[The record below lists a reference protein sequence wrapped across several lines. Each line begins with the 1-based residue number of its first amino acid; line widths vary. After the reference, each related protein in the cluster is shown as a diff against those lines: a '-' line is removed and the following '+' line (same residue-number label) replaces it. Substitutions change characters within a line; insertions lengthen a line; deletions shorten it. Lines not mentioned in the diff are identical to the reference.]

1 MGSSCPIGDPREK
14 VRANRVSDM
23 ALIRR
28 ILVPIDFSSGADAA
42 IETALALAASVGA
55 EVHALHVWQPP
66 PYMVPEMMVTVPGG
80 TSLPFD
86 EFMRTRTQKD
96 LDAFVRP
103 HLGTYE
109 VAVQTH
115 VECGIPKEAIPRFAE
130 RNAVDLVVMG
140 THGHTG
146 FMHVLMGS
154 VAEHVVRHQPCPVLT
169 VRYPR
174 REGDES

>member
-1 MGSSCPIGDPREK
+1 
-14 VRANRVSDM
+14 M
-23 ALIRR
+23 ATIRR

-42 IETALALAASVGA
+42 IETALALAHKLGA

-80 TSLPFD
+80 ASLPFD
-86 EFMRTRTQKD
+86 DFMRARTKKD

-103 HLGTYE
+103 HLGQQGLQ
-109 VAVQTH
+109 VHTH
-115 VECGIPKEAIPRFAE
+115 VECGIPKEAIPRFAD
-130 RNAVDLVVMG
+130 RNKVDMVVMG

-146 FMHVLMGS
+146 LMHVLMGS
-154 VAEHVVRHQPCPVLT
+154 VAEHVIRNQPCPVLT

-174 REGDES
+174 EEAES

>member
-1 MGSSCPIGDPREK
+1 MS
-14 VRANRVSDM
+14 A
-23 ALIRR
+23 IRR
-28 ILVPIDFSSGADAA
+28 ILVPLDFSSGSDVA
-42 IETALALAASVGA
+42 IETALALAAQLGG

-80 TSLPFD
+80 TTLPFD
-86 EFMRTRTQKD
+86 EFMRSRTKKD

-103 HLGTYE
+103 HQNHGQ
-109 VAVQTH
+109 VPIHSH

-130 RNAVDLVVMG
+130 LHKVDLVVMG

-146 FMHVLMGS
+146 LMHVLMGS

-174 REGDES
+174 KEDE

>member
-1 MGSSCPIGDPREK
+1 
-14 VRANRVSDM
+14 M
-23 ALIRR
+23 AAIRR

-42 IETALALAASVGA
+42 IETAMALAAALGA

-66 PYMVPEMMVTVPGG
+66 PYVVPEMMVTVPGG
-80 TSLPFD
+80 ASLPFD
-86 EFMRTRTQKD
+86 EFMRTRTKKD

-103 HLGTYE
+103 HTGARE
-109 VAVQTH
+109 VPIHTH

-130 RNAVDLVVMG
+130 RNEVDLVVMG

-146 FMHVLMGS
+146 LMHVLMGS

-169 VRYPR
+169 VKYPR
-174 REGDES
+174 TEGEES